1 MNGKRAADQDV
12 VLNFSHG
19 HLIVTPKS
27 GGTTLA
33 SLPYEKITHATY
45 VRGRSPKWATGSK
58 LAAPPDDLDVGS
70 LPLLRQTRHWLVLQ
84 GAENYAILR
93 LDDATAAKLMDTFEQ
108 RTGIKIDRVK

>member
-1 MNGKRAADQDV
+1 

-27 GGTTLA
+27 GGTPLA

-45 VRGRSPKWATGSK
+45 VRARSPKWATGAK

-70 LPLLRQTRHWLVLQ
+70 NPLLRSTRHWLVLQ
-84 GAENYAILR
+84 GVENYSILR
-93 LDDATAAKLMDTFEQ
+93 LDDASAMKLMDTFES
-108 RTGIKIDRVK
+108 RTGLKIDRVK